1 MIHLLA
7 IVSMYLFIYLIFKF
21 QKCCIWLSHKI
32 WLLHKSAQ
40 IIPSNSAIIKMF
52 KCVWVMLGME
62 GLNQVLSALLAQVIS
77 EEKSPQQ

>member
-1 MIHLLA
+1 
-7 IVSMYLFIYLIFKF
+7 
-21 QKCCIWLSHKI
+21 
-32 WLLHKSAQ
+32 
-40 IIPSNSAIIKMF
+40 MF